1 MKATNIIWDIDFDD
15 EVNLPNEIRIPEGMI
30 DEDEISDYL
39 SNITGYCHK
48 GFLFDRVKIYR
59 DCGEKD
65 GNIMKL
71 IYHVKEHGNTA
82 IIEEV
87 YTLPY
92 REAAH
97 RQKGYKVTYMAD
109 YDNYFVYRIS
119 VFETLEDAK
128 ADLKR
133 CAFDI

>member
-71 IYHVKEHGNTA
+71 IYHDKEHGNTA

-87 YTLPY
+87 LFHIVRQHIDKRDIRLHIWLIMITILCIVYPY
-92 REAAH
+92 LRH
-97 RQKGYKVTYMAD
+97 WRTQKQT
-109 YDNYFVYRIS
+109 
-119 VFETLEDAK
+119 
-128 ADLKR
+128 
-133 CAFDI
+133 